1 MPAQD
6 LESRRVVSALAVAA
20 LHVAVLWLAWKTHIA
35 REAVVQEI
43 SGISLFAPG
52 AIRTARPPRVFRQ
65 VRHRRALEARSQGSS
80 NIPPAPVSGLPLSAP
95 SPPSAA
101 PATVDWQQALESV
114 AGDVLAQAKID
125 AARAA
130 RMGQPQPRANF
141 EPLHVK
147 AHDFDWVSRHSRLI
161 TNAQGVPEWVL
172 VQPCAPI
179 VLLVDPDCTVE
190 HVEQHGVLFEF
201 MQQQR
206 DAALEYGGPN
216 AIP

>member
-20 LHVAVLWLAWKTHIA
+20 LHVAVLWLAWETHIA

-52 AIRTARPPRVFRQ
+52 AIRTARTPRDFRQ
-65 VRHRRALEARSQGSS
+65 VRHQRALHGLSQRSS
-80 NIPPAPVSGLPLSAP
+80 NLSPAPVSGLRLSAP
-95 SPPSAA
+95 SPSPPA
-101 PATVDWQQALESV
+101 PAMVDWQQALESV
-114 AGDVLAQAKID
+114 AGDLLEQAKID

-130 RMGQPQPRANF
+130 RMSQPQSDAAF

-147 AHDFDWVSRHSRLI
+147 PHDFDWVSRHSRLI

-179 VLLVDPDCTVE
+179 ILLTDPDCTVE
-190 HVEQHGVLFEF
+190 RVEQHGVLFEF

-206 DAALEYGGPN
+206 DATLEYGGTN